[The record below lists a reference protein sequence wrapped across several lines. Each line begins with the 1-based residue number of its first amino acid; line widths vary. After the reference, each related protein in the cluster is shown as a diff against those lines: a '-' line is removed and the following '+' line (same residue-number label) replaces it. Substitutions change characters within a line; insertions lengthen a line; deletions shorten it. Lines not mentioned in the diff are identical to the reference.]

1 MGAAVLKFPG
11 LNRSSVVQTHRSG
24 RLPAGVRS
32 LKAHRSA
39 SEQKT
44 VQSAAA
50 QLTALQ
56 NLCMRMMVRIGRG
69 EVTGLLII
77 SACSTEPDE
86 VATSGAFTADPERAL
101 RCLDL
106 AGDALANSWAKAVQ
120 P

>member
-1 MGAAVLKFPG
+1 MSAALLKFPG
-11 LNRSSVVQTHRSG
+11 LIEAAVVQAHRRG

-32 LKAHRSA
+32 LVAHRTA
-39 SEQKT
+39 CEQKT
-44 VQSAAA
+44 ARATNARQK
-50 QLTALQ
+50 ALHD
-56 NLCMRMMVRIGRG
+56 LCMRMMVRIDRG

-86 VATSGAFTADPERAL
+86 VATSGAFAADPERAL

-106 AGDALANSWAKAVQ
+106 AGDALADSWAKAVQ